1 MRMTVIG
8 SGSSGNCY
16 LLEGRD
22 SALVIECGIPPE
34 RMFRETGILPSKI
47 AGCLVSHEHGDHAAF
62 AGRFAAMGMTVY
74 ASFGTL
80 SALGATRDGGF
91 RCRSVRAMQVFDVG
105 PFRVSAFDVR
115 HDAAEPLGFVIEH
128 PECGRILFVTDTM
141 FVPYSFRR
149 PGLDHIMVEANYD
162 DGIVDENVLADRLTP
177 DRAARVRR
185 THMSLRSACE
195 LIVANDSPAL
205 KTVTLLHLSSGNS
218 DAAEFARQA
227 SKFAP
232 LTEVHVAERGLSFDM
247 NKNPF

>member
-34 RMFRETGILPSKI
+34 RMFRETGILPSRI

-62 AGRFAAMGMTVY
+62 AKRFAAMGLTIY
-74 ASFGTL
+74 ASLGTL

-91 RCRSVRAMQVFDVG
+91 RCRSVQTMQIFDVG
-105 PFRVSAFDVR
+105 PFRVRAFDLR
-115 HDAAEPLGFVIEH
+115 HDANEPLGFIIEH

-141 FVPYSFRR
+141 FVPYSFRSYD
-149 PGLDHIMVEANYD
+149 LDHIMVEANYD
-162 DGIVDENVLADRLTP
+162 DGIVDDNILADKMTP
-177 DRAARVRR
+177 DRAARIRR

-195 LIVANDSPAL
+195 LIEANDNSNL

-218 DAAEFARQA
+218 DASEFARQA
-227 SKFAP
+227 RKSAP
-232 LTEVHVAERGLSFDM
+232 LVEVYVAERGLSFNM